1 MGIKPEN
8 LSRVGAVFL
17 LRDDGAAL
25 LQMRDDKPG
34 LRNAAMLVPPGGHAD
49 PGEDIETC
57 ARREFLEET
66 AYACGELNWLCSFV
80 DEVPGWPPYEL
91 TVFWARYDGRQK
103 YVCREGQWLEFV
115 RREDAVAERSPAY
128 LRDLWN
134 QAWRE
139 FMRTKVIKANDSNQT
154 QV

>member
-1 MGIKPEN
+1 MAAPPEK

-49 PGEDIETC
+49 PGEDMEAC
-57 ARREFLEET
+57 ARREFWEET
-66 AYACGELNWLCSFV
+66 AYACGELHWLSSFV

-91 TVFWARYDGRQK
+91 TVFWARYDGRQTFA
-103 YVCREGQWLEFV
+103 CREGQWLEFV
-115 RREDAVAERSPAY
+115 RREDAPAYRSPAY
-128 LRDLWN
+128 LAELWDH
-134 QAWRE
+134 AWQEMLKRK
-139 FMRTKVIKANDSNQT
+139 TICANDSNQT

>member
-1 MGIKPEN
+1 MAAKSET

-34 LRNAAMLVPPGGHAD
+34 LRNAARLVPPGGHAD
-49 PGEDIETC
+49 PGEAIETC

-66 AYACGELNWLCSFV
+66 EYVCGELHWLCSFV
-80 DEVPGWPPYEL
+80 DEMPDWPPYEL

-103 YVCREGQWLEFV
+103 YACREGQWLEFV
-115 RREDAVAERSPAY
+115 RREDEAAHRTPPY
-128 LRDLWN
+128 LAALWDR
-134 QAWRE
+134 AWQE
-139 FMRTKVIKANDSNQT
+139 LLKTKPN
-154 QV
+154 